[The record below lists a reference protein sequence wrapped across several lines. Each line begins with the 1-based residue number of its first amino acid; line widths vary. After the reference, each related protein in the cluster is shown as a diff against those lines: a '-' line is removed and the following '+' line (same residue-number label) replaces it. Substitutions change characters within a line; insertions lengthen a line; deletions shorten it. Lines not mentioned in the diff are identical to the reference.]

1 MIKMQTALLILT
13 VFIACL
19 YFSAKRKNDINHKLF
34 SSMLIMGIVNL
45 TFDIVTVYTVN
56 HLEEVSPVVNRVCHD
71 IFIGSLMIFVFLTFQ
86 YISVIIAQEMQE
98 KVKFQ
103 NYRYVILAAFLL
115 MLIFGKLDYRE
126 TEKGNYSYGM
136 AAYACYL
143 LIGAYLVLTVI
154 YVIRYRS
161 KLRQKKRI
169 LILIPM
175 AVEIAVSVYQL
186 FYPVSLISGFGIF
199 LIMFSIY
206 LIHESPDIQ
215 MAEELKEAKAKA
227 EQANQAKSDFLAS
240 MSHEI
245 RTPINAIIGMDE
257 MILRE
262 YEDETLTEYAVNIQ
276 SAANTLLSIVN
287 NILDLSKIESGKME
301 LYRFTTIFL
310 LC

>member
-1 MIKMQTALLILT
+1 MPR
-13 VFIACL
+13 
-19 YFSAKRKNDINHKLF
+19 YF
-34 SSMLIMGIVNL
+34 
-45 TFDIVTVYTVN
+45 
-56 HLEEVSPVVNRVCHD
+56 C
-71 IFIGSLMIFVFLTFQ
+71 
-86 YISVIIAQEMQE
+86 
-98 KVKFQ
+98 
-103 NYRYVILAAFLL
+103 
-115 MLIFGKLDYRE
+115 
-126 TEKGNYSYGM
+126 
-136 AAYACYL
+136 
-143 LIGAYLVLTVI
+143 LVLTVI

-161 KLRQKKRI
+161 KLSQKKRI

-240 MSHEI
+240 MSNEI

-262 YEDETLTEYAVNIQ
+262 YEDETLHRMRSMGDIPCKDMPVIILTANAVTGAREEEGMPQ
-276 SAANTLLSIVN
+276 EHQDSSKKEETVSKD
-287 NILDLSKIESGKME
+287 ILDVDCGMGLIDGVMNES
-301 LYRFTTIFL
+301 
-310 LC
+310 

>member
-1 MIKMQTALLILT
+1 
-13 VFIACL
+13 
-19 YFSAKRKNDINHKLF
+19 
-34 SSMLIMGIVNL
+34 
-45 TFDIVTVYTVN
+45 
-56 HLEEVSPVVNRVCHD
+56 
-71 IFIGSLMIFVFLTFQ
+71 
-86 YISVIIAQEMQE
+86 MQE

-115 MLIFGKLDYRE
+115 MLIFGKLDYCE

-161 KLRQKKRI
+161 KLSQKKRI

-227 EQANQAKSDFLAS
+227 EQANQAKSDFLAK
-240 MSHEI
+240 
-245 RTPINAIIGMDE
+245 PIDSTHLE
-257 MILRE
+257 
-262 YEDETLTEYAVNIQ
+262 
-276 SAANTLLSIVN
+276 
-287 NILDLSKIESGKME
+287 KM
-301 LYRFTTIFL
+301 
-310 LC
+310 LCTYLPK

>member
-45 TFDIVTVYTVN
+45 TFDRKSFRRSFTGCQSGMPRYFYLI
-56 HLEEVSPVVNRVCHD
+56 
-71 IFIGSLMIFVFLTFQ
+71 LT
-86 YISVIIAQEMQE
+86 IS
-98 KVKFQ
+98 
-103 NYRYVILAAFLL
+103 
-115 MLIFGKLDYRE
+115 
-126 TEKGNYSYGM
+126 
-136 AAYACYL
+136 
-143 LIGAYLVLTVI
+143 

-161 KLRQKKRI
+161 KLSQKKRI

-206 LIHESPDIQ
+206 LIHESQDIQ

-227 EQANQAKSDFLAS
+227 EQAKSDFLAS

-262 YEDETLTEYAVNIQ
+262 YEDETLHRMRSMGDIPCKDMPVIILTANAVTGAREEYLEEGFTDFLAKPID
-276 SAANTLLSIVN
+276 STHLEKMLCTYLPKELLEEGMPQEHQDSSKKEETVSKD
-287 NILDLSKIESGKME
+287 ILDVDCGMGLIDGVMNES
-301 LYRFTTIFL
+301 
-310 LC
+310 

>member
-56 HLEEVSPVVNRVCHD
+56 PLEEVSPVVNRVCHD

-115 MLIFGKLDYRE
+115 MLIFGKLDYCE

-161 KLRQKKRI
+161 KLSQKKRI

-227 EQANQAKSDFLAS
+227 EQANQAKSDFLAK
-240 MSHEI
+240 
-245 RTPINAIIGMDE
+245 PIDSTHLEKMLCTYLPKELLEEGMPQEHQDSSKKE
-257 MILRE
+257 
-262 YEDETLTEYAVNIQ
+262 ETV
-276 SAANTLLSIVN
+276 SKD
-287 NILDLSKIESGKME
+287 ILDVDCGMGLIDGVMNES
-301 LYRFTTIFL
+301 
-310 LC
+310 

>member
-1 MIKMQTALLILT
+1 M
-13 VFIACL
+13 
-19 YFSAKRKNDINHKLF
+19 
-34 SSMLIMGIVNL
+34 
-45 TFDIVTVYTVN
+45 
-56 HLEEVSPVVNRVCHD
+56 PW
-71 IFIGSLMIFVFLTFQ
+71 
-86 YISVIIAQEMQE
+86 
-98 KVKFQ
+98 
-103 NYRYVILAAFLL
+103 
-115 MLIFGKLDYRE
+115 
-126 TEKGNYSYGM
+126 
-136 AAYACYL
+136 YL
-143 LIGAYLVLTVI
+143 YLVLTVI

-161 KLRQKKRI
+161 KLSQKKRI

-240 MSHEI
+240 MSNEI

-262 YEDETLTEYAVNIQ
+262 YEDETLHRMRSMGDIPCKDMPVIILTANAVTGAREEYLEEGFTDFLAKPIDSTHLEKNAMHLPSEIIIRRRYATGASGQ
-276 SAANTLLSIVN
+276 QQKRRYRIKRYFIG
-287 NILDLSKIESGKME
+287 ILCHADSKDPKD
-301 LYRFTTIFL
+301 
-310 LC
+310 

>member
-1 MIKMQTALLILT
+1 
-13 VFIACL
+13 
-19 YFSAKRKNDINHKLF
+19 
-34 SSMLIMGIVNL
+34 
-45 TFDIVTVYTVN
+45 
-56 HLEEVSPVVNRVCHD
+56 
-71 IFIGSLMIFVFLTFQ
+71 
-86 YISVIIAQEMQE
+86 
-98 KVKFQ
+98 
-103 NYRYVILAAFLL
+103 
-115 MLIFGKLDYRE
+115 
-126 TEKGNYSYGM
+126 
-136 AAYACYL
+136 
-143 LIGAYLVLTVI
+143 
-154 YVIRYRS
+154 
-161 KLRQKKRI
+161 
-169 LILIPM
+169 M

-206 LIHESPDIQ
+206 LIHESQDIQ

-227 EQANQAKSDFLAS
+227 EQAKSDFLAS

-245 RTPINAIIGMDE
+245 RTPIDAIIGMDE